1 MECALG
7 QLGEDLGHRIHPLVH
22 LHVGNCQKFRAV
34 SSEMS
39 VEKIVHEE
47 HLTEY
52 VDQVEELTEDE
63 LVGVGI
69 VSSNRLLEVVHHHEP
84 AVNHQLF
91 CVNYNY
97 YHIKS
102 PLLVDGIS
110 IRVQGKVGQI
120 L

>member
-7 QLGEDLGHRIHPLVH
+7 QLGKDLGHRVDALFH
-22 LHVGNCQKFRAV
+22 LQIGNCQQLRAV

-39 VEKIVHEE
+39 VEKIVHEV
-47 HLTEY
+47 HLTDD

-69 VSSNRLLEVVHHHEP
+69 VFPNGLLEVVHHHEP

-91 CVNYNY
+91 CVN
-97 YHIKS
+97 
-102 PLLVDGIS
+102 
-110 IRVQGKVGQI
+110 
-120 L
+120 

>member
-7 QLGEDLGHRIHPLVH
+7 QLGEDLGHRIHPLVR
-22 LHVGNCQKFRAV
+22 LHVGNCQKLRAV

-69 VSSNRLLEVVHHHEP
+69 MFSNCLLQVLNNHNP
-84 AVNHQLF
+84 AVNIQLF
-91 CVNYNY
+91 GPLSI
-97 YHIKS
+97 IKMLAS
-102 PLLVDGIS
+102 S
-110 IRVQGKVGQI
+110 C
-120 L
+120 